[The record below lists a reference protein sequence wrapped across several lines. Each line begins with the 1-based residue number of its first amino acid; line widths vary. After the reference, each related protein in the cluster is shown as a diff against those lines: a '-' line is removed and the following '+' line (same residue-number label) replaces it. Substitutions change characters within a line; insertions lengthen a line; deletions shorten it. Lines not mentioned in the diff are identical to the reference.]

1 MARTTISSLFG
12 NSPVTPLQNHMSKVH
27 DCVKNITP
35 FFESA
40 LAENWTEAK
49 EHYTHIAKL
58 ERKADKLKKD
68 LRLHLPNSLFMP
80 VPRRDLLEVLTM
92 QDTIANRAKDIAGL
106 VLSRKMI
113 FPDTMGEK
121 LLEFTNRCVDA
132 SAQAKRAIHELD
144 ELVETGF
151 RGVEVTV
158 VENMIRDLDKI
169 EGDTDKKQ
177 KQLKKYLFKREAD
190 LPPVDVM
197 FMYKVIEW
205 VGNLADRAQK
215 VGSRLQLLLAR

>member
-1 MARTTISSLFG
+1 
-12 NSPVTPLQNHMSKVH
+12 
-27 DCVKNITP
+27 
-35 FFESA
+35 
-40 LAENWTEAK
+40 
-49 EHYTHIAKL
+49 
-58 ERKADKLKKD
+58 
-68 LRLHLPNSLFMP
+68 MP